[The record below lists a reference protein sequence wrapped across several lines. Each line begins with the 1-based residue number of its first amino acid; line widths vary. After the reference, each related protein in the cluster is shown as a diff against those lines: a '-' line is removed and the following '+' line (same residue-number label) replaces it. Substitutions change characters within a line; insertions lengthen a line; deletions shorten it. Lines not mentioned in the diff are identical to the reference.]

1 VKRRLSLTASLLVL
15 VVAAG
20 CLEMPGCGVGVD
32 FSPDGKQI
40 AFTWMSRDGLR
51 LAITDSEGKQ
61 MRILPQSENPGPPLW
76 SPDGKYLLFT
86 TDTDLVLYDS
96 AQQSARKIATEI
108 VPGAYAWSGDGS
120 QIICLGAPASKS
132 GDQPAWALWISVP
145 SGEVLTRTDLP
156 PKLEPP
162 SSELPRVTVASL
174 PATWGIAFIDSGKN
188 LHSVEAGKVYRITS
202 TGDVQSLRVSPDGTL
217 LQWVRSP
224 KGSPVLVV
232 HSYDLNSRTVTGT
245 PVRIELRRL
254 PHLQGYTVGWAFG
267 VLSPDGQKMLVTAV
281 FNREAGGEKMQYS
294 AVYLVELASRE
305 VRLLRQQKPA
315 KSKDAEVPLLP
326 FWSRDGSRIAVLAFG
341 KESSLWVCRGDG
353 SGGRVIR
360 YAKVN

>member
-1 VKRRLSLTASLLVL
+1 MKRRLSLTASLLVL
-15 VVAAG
+15 VVTAG
-20 CLEMPGCGVGVD
+20 CVELPGCGVGVD

-51 LAITDSEGKQ
+51 LAITDSEAKQ

-86 TDTDLVLYDS
+86 TDTDLMLYDP
-96 AQQSARKIATEI
+96 AQRSARKIATEI

-120 QIICLGAPASKS
+120 QIICLGAPETKS
-132 GDQPAWALWISVP
+132 TEQPAWVLWISAP
-145 SGEVLTRTDLP
+145 SGEVQMRTDLP
-156 PKLEPP
+156 AQVEPLTSIVP
-162 SSELPRVTVASL
+162 QVSVVSL
-174 PATWGIAFIDSGKN
+174 PPTWGIAFIDSGRN
-188 LHSVEAGKVYRITS
+188 VYTVEAGKVYRITS
-202 TGDVQSLRVSPDGTL
+202 TGDVQSLRVSPDGTQ

-224 KGSPVLVV
+224 AGSAVLVV
-232 HSYDLNSRTVTGT
+232 HTYDLNSRTVTGT
-245 PVRIELRRL
+245 PVRIDLRRL

-267 VLSPDGQKMLVTAV
+267 VLSPDGQKMLGTAV

-353 SGGRVIR
+353 SGGRFIQYVR
-360 YAKVN
+360 TN

>member
-1 VKRRLSLTASLLVL
+1 MKRRLSVTASLLLL

-20 CLEMPGCGVGVD
+20 CVEMPGCGVGAD

-51 LAITDSEGKQ
+51 LAITDSEGRR
-61 MRILPQSENPGPPLW
+61 MRSVPQSENPGPPLW

-86 TDTDLVLYDS
+86 TDTDLVLYDP

-108 VPGAYAWSGDGS
+108 VPGAYAWSSDGS
-120 QIICLGAPASKS
+120 QIVCLCAPVSKS
-132 GDQPAWALWISVP
+132 GDQPARVLWISVP
-145 SGEVLTRTDLP
+145 GGEVLMRIDLP

-162 SSELPRVTVASL
+162 SFEIPRVTVACL

-188 LHSVEAGKVYRITS
+188 LHSVEAGKVYRITR
-202 TGDVQSLRVSPDGTL
+202 TGDVQSLWVSPDGTQV
-217 LQWVRSP
+217 QWVRSP

-232 HSYDLNSRTVTGT
+232 HSYDLNSRTVTGS
-245 PVRIELRRL
+245 PVRIDLRRL
-254 PHLQGYTVGWAFG
+254 PHLHGYTVGGALG
-267 VLSPDGQKMLVTAV
+267 VLSPDGQRMLVTAA
-281 FNREAGGEKMQYS
+281 FNREAGREKMQYS

-315 KSKDAEVPLLP
+315 KSKESELPLMP
-326 FWSRDGSRIAVLAFG
+326 FWSHDGSKIAVLALG
-341 KESSLWVCRGDG
+341 DESSLWVCRAEGF
-353 SGGRVIR
+353 GGRVIR
-360 YAKVN
+360 YAKVR